1 MELLESARERISEI
15 LENAKALIGIR
26 EEDIETLKKRKE
38 ILISWGD
45 ELMDEFYNTLL
56 SYPKTAKV
64 FEKVPV
70 ERVKAKNKKW
80 YEQVVSGKIDRQFY
94 EFQFFVGLVHVYWNV
109 DNDIMIFMANR
120 LKMHF
125 LRKASQHFEPEEAVT
140 VFHAFS
146 KIVDFLIA
154 LTVEGYIFTLREALI
169 DIAGFTPGLV
179 DNMMSMK
186 LEELYSLFQNEFSR
200 SE

>member
-1 MELLESARERISEI
+1 MELLESARKRVTEI
-15 LENAKALIGIR
+15 LEDAKELIGIKD
-26 EEDIETLKKRKE
+26 EDIETLKSRKD
-38 ILISWGD
+38 ILLSWAD
-45 ELMDEFYNTLL
+45 DLMDEFYNTLIN
-56 SYPKTAKV
+56 YPKTAKV
-64 FEKVPV
+64 FEKVPL
-70 ERVKAKNKKW
+70 ERVKAKNKRW
-80 YEQVVSGKIDRQFY
+80 YEQVVSGEIDRSFY
-94 EFQFFVGLVHVYWNV
+94 EFQFFVGIVHVYWGIE
-109 DNDIMIFMANR
+109 NDIMIFMANR

-125 LRKASQHFEPEEAVT
+125 LKKSSQHFEPEEAVT

-186 LEELYSLFQNEFSR
+186 LEELYNLFQNEFSR

>member
-1 MELLESARERISEI
+1 MQK
-15 LENAKALIGIR
+15 NLIGIS
-26 EEDIETLKKRKE
+26 EEDIQTLKERRK

-56 SYPKTAKV
+56 GYPKTAKV

-80 YEQVVSGKIDRQFY
+80 YEQVVSGEIGKSFY

-109 DNDIMIFMANR
+109 ENDIMIFMANR

-125 LRKASQHFEPEEAVT
+125 LRKASEHFESKEALT
-140 VFHAFS
+140 VFQSFS
-146 KIVDFLIA
+146 KIIDFLIA
-154 LTVEGYIFTLREALI
+154 LTVEGYIFTLREALM
-169 DIAGFTPGLV
+169 DITGFTPGLV
-179 DNMMSMK
+179 DNMMNMK
-186 LEELYSLFQNEFSR
+186 LEELYELFQKEFST
-200 SE
+200 E